1 MFSSATGAAV
11 GGWALGAG
19 VALLIGTTIASGGM
33 NLVIIGF
40 ATVVGAGVGQIGG
53 KMGGEMLGTYTSD
66 KTDLLKDE
74 TNALYDLFD

>member
-19 VALLIGTTIASGGM
+19 VALLIGTTSASGGM

-40 ATVVGAGVGQIGG
+40 ATVVGAGVGQIYG
-53 KMGGEMLGTYTSD
+53 KQKGSVWGQDISN
-66 KTDLLKDE
+66 E
-74 TNALYDLFD
+74 TNFGRDATDKLYDVFD